1 MTTKTFF
8 CPTEIID
15 GPGVVNTL
23 PQITAD
29 YGKKAMIVVDP
40 FFLDSP
46 LLKRIE
52 ELLAG
57 YEIRVFG
64 KVTPNPRD
72 NEINEG
78 AAICR
83 DFGADFIIAI
93 GGGSAIDSAKAINI
107 VSTNGG
113 QCWDYVRV
121 AGKEIRPITEK
132 LLPLI
137 AIPTTSGTGSEC
149 TRYSVV
155 TNGITHA
162 KSTIKTDLN
171 FPTKALVD
179 PELTVSVPRKTTALT
194 AIDAFAHCFESYIG
208 PKANEFSEMFSLK
221 GMELFIKSV
230 RKAIEN
236 GSDTEARNDL
246 SMCSTLGGL
255 AITHSAT
262 TLPHGIGQALSG
274 VTDAPHGGSIAVCM
288 PQVIEWTLPY
298 GQQRFAKVACMFDE
312 SLKALPEEQQ
322 AAALPKI
329 LKELFSEIIGEKL
342 TMASYGLTEDKIEAV
357 ADMTL
362 SSYGGDVSR
371 HPRVADRDELIK
383 IIRSCL

>member
-1 MTTKTFF
+1 MTVKTFF

-15 GPGVVNTL
+15 GPGVINNL
-23 PQITAD
+23 PQITAE
-29 YGKKAMIVVDP
+29 YGKKAMVVVDP
-40 FFLDSP
+40 FFLNSP

-52 ELLAG
+52 ALLTG

-78 AAICR
+78 AAECR
-83 DFGADFIIAI
+83 QFGADFIIAI

-113 QCWDYVRV
+113 ECWDYVRV

-179 PELTVSVPRKTTALT
+179 PEMTVSVPRKTTALT

-230 RKAIEN
+230 RRVIED
-236 GSDTEARNDL
+236 GSDTQARNDL

-298 GQQRFAKVACMFDE
+298 GQQRFARVACMFDE
-312 SLKALPEEQQ
+312 SLKDLPEE
-322 AAALPKI
+322 
-329 LKELFSEIIGEKL
+329 
-342 TMASYGLTEDKIEAV
+342 
-357 ADMTL
+357 
-362 SSYGGDVSR
+362 
-371 HPRVADRDELIK
+371 
-383 IIRSCL
+383 

>member
-1 MTTKTFF
+1 MATKTFF

-15 GPGVVNTL
+15 GPGVLNTL

-40 FFLDSP
+40 FFLNSP
-46 LLKRIE
+46 LLKRVE
-52 ELLAG
+52 ELLS
-57 YEIRVFG
+57 ECEVKVFG
-64 KVTPNPRD
+64 KVTSNPRD

-113 QCWDYVRV
+113 ECWDYVRV

-137 AIPTTSGTGSEC
+137 AVPTTSGTGSEC

-155 TNGITHA
+155 TNGVTHA

-171 FPTKALVD
+171 FPAKALVD
-179 PELTVSVPRKTTALT
+179 PELTVSVPRKITALT

-208 PKANEFSEMFSLK
+208 RKANEFSEMFSLK

-230 RKAIEN
+230 RKVCRD
-236 GSDTEARNDL
+236 GSDTEARNEL

-288 PQVIEWTLPY
+288 PQVIEWTLPH
-298 GQQRFAKVACMFDE
+298 GQQRFARVACMFDE
-312 SLKALPEEQQ
+312 SLKTLSEEEQ

-342 TMASYGLTEDKIEAV
+342 TMASYGLTEDKIEEV
-357 ADMTL
+357 ADMAL
-362 SSYGGDVSR
+362 SSYAGDVSR
-371 HPRVADRDELIK
+371 HPRVANREDLIE
-383 IIRSCL
+383 IIHRCL